1 MLKVLLY
8 GLLIWFLYNLI
19 FRFIIPVYKTTRQMK
34 KKFSEMQDRMQ
45 DQMNQQQGGYASQTR
60 ESQQADAKSPK
71 EDYIDFEEI
80 K

>member
-34 KKFSEMQDRMQ
+34 QKFREMHTQMQ
-45 DQMNQQQGGYASQTR
+45 DQMNQQQDFTAQQ
-60 ESQQADAKSPK
+60 ESPEKSGSKKAK

>member
-1 MLKVLLY
+1 MLLY

-34 KKFSEMQDRMQ
+34 QKFREMHANMQ
-45 DQMNQQQGGYASQTR
+45 DQMNQQQDFSA
-60 ESQQADAKSPK
+60 QQSSPEKSSSKKSK

>member
-34 KKFSEMQDRMQ
+34 QKFREMQTNMQ
-45 DQMNQQQGGYASQTR
+45 EHMNQQPDFTTQSNAAERT
-60 ESQQADAKSPK
+60 ATKKPK